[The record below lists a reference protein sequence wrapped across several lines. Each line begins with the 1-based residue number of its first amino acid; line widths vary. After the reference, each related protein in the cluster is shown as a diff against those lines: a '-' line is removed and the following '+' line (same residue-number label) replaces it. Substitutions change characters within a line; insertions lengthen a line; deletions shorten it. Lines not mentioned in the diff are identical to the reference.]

1 MSQVGALVVDG
12 INPDVDVQLTET
24 YEVLLPSRLA
34 STAERAGAAI
44 RPLQGR
50 KDFVQLMATPTVTLV
65 PVFPLAMVDDPCPG
79 CGRITSDRSDYVEG
93 VLFADGDTGLTVA
106 QEWPLTLHPG
116 PDVLGKSKDRI
127 GWRGEVSDEKKHA
140 VGQQLDMEKEKDWVS
155 GETVVVVKLTLV
167 DALLGA
173 GARIPSLRPAVMA
186 DEKAAVPIGT
196 KSPGG

>member
-12 INPDVDVQLTET
+12 INSDVDVQLTET

-34 STAERAGAAI
+34 SIAERAGATI

-50 KDFVQLMATPTVTLV
+50 KDFVQLIATPSVTLV
-65 PVFPLAMVDDPCPG
+65 PVFPLATVDDPCPG

-93 VLFADGDTGLTVA
+93 VLFAEGDTALTVA

-116 PDVLGKSKDRI
+116 PEVLGKSKERI
-127 GWRGEVSDEKKHA
+127 GWRGEVSEEKRHV

-155 GETVVVVKLTLV
+155 GETVVVVSLTLI

-173 GARIPSLRPAVMA
+173 GARIPSLRPVVMA
-186 DEKAAVPIGT
+186 DEKAAMPTGEG
-196 KSPGG
+196 SPGG